1 MVTEAP
7 GGAAV
12 AFTDC
17 FNASGNAATST
28 SPLDRPF
35 SFSQWACLY
44 LPTKRYKL
52 YKWKCIKCKCVC
64 KYGGIRGIFL
74 DRNENNNQID
84 LKENGRPSPLF
95 YQRFSCISSG
105 SVSMLVALASLASPA
120 LLGARRR
127 GQDSGRPLPQ
137 TKHTQQEEAIPLDRS
152 IRAPSIPDVKFKFQP
167 INRHELINELI
178 NSLSIGR

>member
-1 MVTEAP
+1 
-7 GGAAV
+7 
-12 AFTDC
+12 
-17 FNASGNAATST
+17 
-28 SPLDRPF
+28 
-35 SFSQWACLY
+35 
-44 LPTKRYKL
+44 
-52 YKWKCIKCKCVC
+52 
-64 KYGGIRGIFL
+64 
-74 DRNENNNQID
+74 
-84 LKENGRPSPLF
+84 
-95 YQRFSCISSG
+95 
-105 SVSMLVALASLASPA
+105 MLVALASLASPA